1 MRIRLLI
8 EAGDRA
14 TRPLRSIAG
23 GGREAADALKTTRDR
38 LKALDAEARTLDGF
52 RRAGQALRDTRQQA
66 DQTRAKVEA
75 LGREISATAE
85 PPKKLTREFEKARRE
100 LHQLEAAESKQ
111 RAELQRCRAELRAAA
126 PDVGNLT
133 QHQRDLARRTDEANR
148 ELSEQTRRV
157 HQLDDRARRMSTA
170 RGNFDRNMNRAT
182 GLAASGAA
190 GIGTAAAVG
199 APILQS
205 VKAAQDFQ
213 SRMTDIAQKANLSR
227 ADAEKMGA
235 GILLAAKAANQLP
248 TALQDGIDT
257 LAGFGMDPRQ
267 AAEMMRPIGRAAT
280 AYKAE
285 IADLSAAAFAA
296 NDNLKVPVA
305 QTGRMIDAMA
315 AAGKAGAFEMRDM
328 AQYFPQFTAAYQG
341 LGQTGVRAGADLA
354 AAAQI
359 TRKGAGDS
367 ATAATNLANVLQKI
381 NAPTTVKAFEKMGV
395 DLPAALK
402 RMYQEG
408 KTPIEAIA
416 ELTNKTL
423 KGDLSRIGYLFEDA
437 QVQQGLRPLIQNMG
451 EYRRIRA
458 EAIAAAQ
465 ANNTTDRDFE
475 ERMNDSGEAS
485 KQLAV
490 RAQVLAVALGSKLI
504 PAMDTAARY
513 GSAFADWI
521 GDIAT
526 RYPNATKAVMI
537 GVAGFAALF
546 AVLGG
551 GAIVIAGLVA
561 PFAAL
566 SFAAGAL
573 GIGLLPVIGIAL
585 AVVAGIVAVGAAA
598 YLVYSKWDTIVA
610 RWNGL
615 NANVRADIAA
625 VRGAVGA
632 FVGYV
637 VDRWNALNARVGANI
652 GALRA
657 YLASLPGMF
666 VQLGSDMIGGLIRGI
681 LGNLAALKR
690 TIVGAASAAADWF
703 KQRLGIRSPSRVF
716 MGFGGH
722 IVDGLTNG
730 IAAQESEP
738 VRRMTALSR
747 RLSAAIV
754 TTGAAPAL
762 AMGTGGAPPGGA
774 GGSAPAAVHYH
785 TWHVVQK
792 DGQSAEDLARTIA
805 DEFDRRGR
813 EQAAASRSS
822 LSDLDEWGS

>member
-38 LKALDAEARTLDGF
+38 LKALDAEARSLDGF

-100 LHQLEAAESKQ
+100 LHQLEAAEGKQ
-111 RAELQRCRAELRAAA
+111 RTELQRCRAELRAAA

-341 LGQTGVRAGADLA
+341 LGQTGARAGADLA

-381 NAPTTVKAFEKMGV
+381 NAPATVRAFEKMGV
-395 DLPAALK
+395 NLPAALK

-465 ANNTTDRDFE
+465 ANNTTDGDFD
-475 ERMNDSGEAS
+475 ERMNDSGEAT

-490 RAQVLAVALGSKLI
+490 RAQVLAIALGSKLI
-504 PAMDTAARY
+504 PAMDIAARY

-526 RYPNATKAVMI
+526 RYPNATKGVMI

-551 GAIVIAGLVA
+551 GAIVMAGLLA

-585 AVVAGIVAVGAAA
+585 GIVAAIG
-598 YLVYSKWDTIVA
+598 LVAVAFANWGTIVA

-652 GALRA
+652 GALRG

-681 LGNLAALKR
+681 LGNLAALKK

-730 IAAQESEP
+730 IAAQESDP

-762 AMGTGGAPPGGA
+762 AMGAGGASPRGA

-813 EQAAASRSS
+813 EQAAALRSS